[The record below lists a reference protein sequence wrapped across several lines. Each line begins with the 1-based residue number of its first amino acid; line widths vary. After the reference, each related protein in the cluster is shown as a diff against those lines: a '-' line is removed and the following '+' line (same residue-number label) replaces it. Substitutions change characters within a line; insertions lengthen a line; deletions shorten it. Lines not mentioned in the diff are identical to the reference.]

1 MKKNDIFRQAAQH
14 EMPDIEQV
22 RKECIEELHTTHS
35 SKRYPAYFAAI
46 AVVTV
51 VVLCMCITPVR
62 SFAADMIEHI
72 QALIDV
78 NNDSARDLVYR
89 KYSGPTVYLEKDET
103 VSIYSYTG
111 YEEVYI
117 LSAGA
122 KEAEKLGAISR
133 DVKVSY
139 KVPYSGEY
147 YILDGESKENIT
159 DRVIVEHE
167 GGAEDNL
174 KISQ

>member
-1 MKKNDIFRQAAQH
+1 
-14 EMPDIEQV
+14 
-22 RKECIEELHTTHS
+22 
-35 SKRYPAYFAAI
+35 
-46 AVVTV
+46 
-51 VVLCMCITPVR
+51 
-62 SFAADMIEHI
+62 
-72 QALIDV
+72 
-78 NNDSARDLVYR
+78 
-89 KYSGPTVYLEKDET
+89 
-103 VSIYSYTG
+103 IYSYTG
-111 YEEVYI
+111 YEDVYI
-117 LSAGA
+117 LPAEA

-147 YILDGESKENIT
+147 YILDGENKENIT

>member
-1 MKKNDIFRQAAQH
+1 MYRGITYHSQLKTISCIFCC
-14 EMPDIEQV
+14 D
-22 RKECIEELHTTHS
+22 S
-35 SKRYPAYFAAI
+35 
-46 AVVTV
+46 VTV

-111 YEEVYI
+111 YEDVYI
-117 LSAGA
+117 LPAEA

-147 YILDGESKENIT
+147 YILDGENKENIT
-159 DRVIVEHE
+159 DQVIVEHE

>member
-78 NNDSARDLVYR
+78 NNDSVRDLVYR

-111 YEEVYI
+111 YEDVYI
-117 LSAGA
+117 LLAEANANAGV
-122 KEAEKLGAISR
+122 LNG
-133 DVKVSY
+133 
-139 KVPYSGEY
+139 
-147 YILDGESKENIT
+147 
-159 DRVIVEHE
+159 
-167 GGAEDNL
+167 
-174 KISQ
+174 

>member
-1 MKKNDIFRQAAQH
+1 MAAQH

-78 NNDSARDLVYR
+78 NNDSVRDLVYR
-89 KYSGPTVYLEKDET
+89 KYSGPTVYLEKD
-103 VSIYSYTG
+103 
-111 YEEVYI
+111 VYI
-117 LSAGA
+117 LPAEA

-147 YILDGESKENIT
+147 YILDGENKENIT

>member
-35 SKRYPAYFAAI
+35 SKRYPAYFVAI

-78 NNDSARDLVYR
+78 NNDSVRDLVYR
-89 KYSGPTVYLEKDET
+89 KYSGPTVYLEK
-103 VSIYSYTG
+103 
-111 YEEVYI
+111 
-117 LSAGA
+117 
-122 KEAEKLGAISR
+122 R
-133 DVKVSY
+133 
-139 KVPYSGEY
+139 
-147 YILDGESKENIT
+147 
-159 DRVIVEHE
+159 
-167 GGAEDNL
+167 
-174 KISQ
+174 

>member
-78 NNDSARDLVYR
+78 NNDPKNPLLKEVPSLNTYVEVDLGEKIFEAGTFYFESTETGQKVKAQVYN
-89 KYSGPTVYLEKDET
+89 KD
-103 VSIYSYTG
+103 VIY
-111 YEEVYI
+111 YE
-117 LSAGA
+117 LQA
-122 KEAEKLGAISR
+122 
-133 DVKVSY
+133 D
-139 KVPYSGEY
+139 GEY
-147 YILDGESKENIT
+147 YP
-159 DRVIVEHE
+159 
-167 GGAEDNL
+167 AE
-174 KISQ
+174 

>member
-1 MKKNDIFRQAAQH
+1 MKKNDILRHAAQH
-14 EMPDIEQV
+14 KMPDIEQV

-111 YEEVYI
+111 YE
-117 LSAGA
+117 
-122 KEAEKLGAISR
+122 
-133 DVKVSY
+133 DV
-139 KVPYSGEY
+139 
-147 YILDGESKENIT
+147 
-159 DRVIVEHE
+159 
-167 GGAEDNL
+167 
-174 KISQ
+174 

>member
-1 MKKNDIFRQAAQH
+1 MKKNDILRHAAQH
-14 EMPDIEQV
+14 KMPDIEQV

-78 NNDSARDLVYR
+78 NMIRHV
-89 KYSGPTVYLEKDET
+89 
-103 VSIYSYTG
+103 IWC
-111 YEEVYI
+111 I
-117 LSAGA
+117 
-122 KEAEKLGAISR
+122 
-133 DVKVSY
+133 
-139 KVPYSGEY
+139 
-147 YILDGESKENIT
+147 ENIAV
-159 DRVIVEHE
+159 DCLFGKVVKR
-167 GGAEDNL
+167 
-174 KISQ
+174 